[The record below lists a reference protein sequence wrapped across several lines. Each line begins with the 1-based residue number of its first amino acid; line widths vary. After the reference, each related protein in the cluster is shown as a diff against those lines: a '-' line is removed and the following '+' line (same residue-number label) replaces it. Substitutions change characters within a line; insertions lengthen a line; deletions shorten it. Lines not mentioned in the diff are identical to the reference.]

1 MIKRSKIAQ
10 IAKSAG
16 FTEVATLL
24 RSDTPEG
31 DDLWRLIL
39 IAGGMWRPVDV
50 DRHLATAVADGLA
63 LHEGSA
69 VVSIGL
75 QQLAGG
81 IVFDHRP
88 ALVDL
93 CLAGGGRV
101 TPEAALDWM
110 KANYIVEP
118 VRRPRQPPS
127 RIVGPFAVL
136 VGHGDDPSLPSHLRP
151 THHLPGIGGE
161 RVKTPRQASE
171 AFQMFVRGTG
181 SGASVMHPLAGFII
195 DKNNRVVGHVSYNG
209 RVWRLPP
216 GLAPAPITPENWSV
230 VAAEVHNATY
240 ALYRLPEGERESIEA
255 ALEVVGPDLDAPI
268 ATVFV

>member
-31 DDLWRLIL
+31 DDLWRLI
-39 IAGGMWRPVDV
+39 
-50 DRHLATAVADGLA
+50 
-63 LHEGSA
+63 
-69 VVSIGL
+69 SIV
-75 QQLAGG
+75 
-81 IVFDHRP
+81 I
-88 ALVDL
+88 
-93 CLAGGGRV
+93 
-101 TPEAALDWM
+101 
-110 KANYIVEP
+110 IEP